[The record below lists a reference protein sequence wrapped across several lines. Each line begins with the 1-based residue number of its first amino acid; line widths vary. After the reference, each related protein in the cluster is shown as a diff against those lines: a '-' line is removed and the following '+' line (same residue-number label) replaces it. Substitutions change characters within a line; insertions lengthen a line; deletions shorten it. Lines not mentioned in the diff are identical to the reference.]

1 MKTYYV
7 TGSNGKVYRVK
18 VNSPQIA
25 AIFVSKMYHVSIVAV
40 E

>member
-7 TGSNGKVYRVK
+7 TGSNGNVYRVK
-18 VNSPQIA
+18 AENAHIA
-25 AIFVSKMYHVSIVAV
+25 GVYVAKMYHVSIVAV

>member
-18 VNSPQIA
+18 ANSAKIA
-25 AIFVSKMYHVSIVAV
+25 AQYVAKMYHVSIVDV